1 VTVSAPALVG
11 VRQKSRWHP
20 SAVDASVRAAL
31 QLARECPDRGVPA
44 FHAGEVVGL
53 VRGTREGALWTPLG
67 SAEFAGFDCYDT
79 LNNASKNGRK
89 VDLPFSYGS
98 VGVQHNWM
106 DLWAAGGFP
115 VAGDVAGTANTLR
128 QFDNTSKGGLFSG
141 SPTYLPSGAQNFYL
155 CACEVSCSTKNT
167 LVVVLYDR
175 VASYDQGS
183 VTTGSTSMTN
193 TLAAQR
199 YVSAGNP
206 GLLVA
211 VVSTAAL
218 GATAA
223 NLSAMHFTDNAGNT
237 GVAVSAGYT
246 MAFHASNA
254 ANEVCVP
261 WDTTNALSV
270 APWIPLTGGVSGVRK
285 VEDYTSSAVNTG
297 TLCFVL
303 MHPVGFFT
311 VTSGISGSAVGAVQ
325 RRDLARTTYALE
337 KVFST
342 ACLSLMTHCQAT
354 QNVMG
359 KFTLVAN

>member
-1 VTVSAPALVG
+1 M
-11 VRQKSRWHP
+11 RQKSRWHP
-20 SAVDASVRAAL
+20 SAVDASVRAAIAI
-31 QLARECPDRGVPA
+31 ARECPDRGVPV

-53 VRGTREGALWTPLG
+53 VRGVRGGALWRPL
-67 SAEFAGFDCYDT
+67 SRFEFAGFDCYDT
-79 LNNASKNGRK
+79 LNNASKNGQK
-89 VDLPFSYGS
+89 VDLRFNYGS

-106 DLWAAGGFP
+106 DLWAAGGMP

-128 QFDNTSKGGLFSG
+128 QFDNKSPGGLFSG
-141 SPTYLPSGAQNFYL
+141 SPGYLPTGSQNFYL
-155 CACEVSCSTKNT
+155 CASELSCSTKNT

-175 VASYDQGS
+175 VASYDQGTI
-183 VTTGSTSMTN
+183 TTSLSSMTN

-199 YVSAGNP
+199 YISAGNP

-211 VVSTAAL
+211 VVSTGAL

-223 NLSAMHFTDNAGNT
+223 NLSAMHFTDNSGNT
-237 GVAVSAGYT
+237 GVAVAPGYT
-246 MAFHASNA
+246 MAYHASNA

-261 WDTTNALSV
+261 WDVSNALSI
-270 APWIPLTGGVSGVRK
+270 APWIPLTGGVAGVRK
-285 VEDYTSSAVNTG
+285 VEDYTSSANNTG

-311 VTSGISGSAVGAVQ
+311 VTSGLSGSAVGAVQ
-325 RRDLARTTYALE
+325 RRDLARTVYALE

-342 ACLSLMTHCQAT
+342 ACLSLMTHCQAA
-354 QNVMG
+354 QSIMG